1 MVNKDIEANEKQL
14 KNGNGNDYF
23 FQLIKTVGDLSF
35 AAAAIG
41 GDNQK
46 IIF

>member
-1 MVNKDIEANEKQL
+1 MADKDIEANEEQL
-14 KNGNGNDYF
+14 KNGNGNYHF